1 MLVQPGT
8 AIDGALTAGAV
19 QGRATDIDFYR
30 VPVASPGLYTI
41 TVTPALPEC
50 GYATGLPDL
59 RDARGP
65 STMTVELTGQRRT
78 NYTLQFGGR
87 PEERSSASGEEPREL
102 LIAVDTRAWSSSSDR
117 GAQCAR
123 DGAWHKEIPYRLTI
137 VAGGPAPSSTAARP
151 AAVPASRSASAWTP
165 PPAPGAGAG
174 GGAVIR
180 GEDFGEAAVPGRISN
195 IVTARDVQ
203 SGNAIGIT
211 DTFTPDLNPIH
222 VWFRLS
228 GFAPGTMLTSRWSY
242 FGARDPMV
250 IGTGEFTTPPAAD
263 YGTFSYELAAGK
275 RWPAGEYRVEIL
287 LGSTVLGSAAFT
299 VRGAP

>member
-1 MLVQPGT
+1 M
-8 AIDGALTAGAV
+8 
-19 QGRATDIDFYR
+19 
-30 VPVASPGLYTI
+30 
-41 TVTPALPEC
+41 
-50 GYATGLPDL
+50 
-59 RDARGP
+59 
-65 STMTVELTGQRRT
+65 
-78 NYTLQFGGR
+78 
-87 PEERSSASGEEPREL
+87 
-102 LIAVDTRAWSSSSDR
+102 
-117 GAQCAR
+117 
-123 DGAWHKEIPYRLTI
+123 
-137 VAGGPAPSSTAARP
+137 
-151 AAVPASRSASAWTP
+151 
-165 PPAPGAGAG
+165 
-174 GGAVIR
+174 IR